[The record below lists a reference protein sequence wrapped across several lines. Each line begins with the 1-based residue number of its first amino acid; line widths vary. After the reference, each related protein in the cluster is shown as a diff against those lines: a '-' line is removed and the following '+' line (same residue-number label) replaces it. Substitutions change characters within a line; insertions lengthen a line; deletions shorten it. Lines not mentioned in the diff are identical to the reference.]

1 MQPSM
6 LAKLARWIA
15 SAWHTIAA
23 PEVMRLRQRLTG
35 IIIFNYF
42 HPIFE
47 FVFST
52 PNLQTV

>member
-1 MQPSM
+1 M

-15 SAWHTIAA
+15 SAWHKIAA